1 MAVDARDAR
10 TRPPMSPAPAS
21 RAPLVDERLLERA
34 FKRSNAP
41 RWNLSR
47 ESFSRA
53 LDRSIASRFATEVKT
68 PAVVADYVDSLNL
81 EELAL
86 ACACAEGQV
95 AAWAYFLECHR
106 PGLRAAARVI
116 AGESDGADL
125 ADSIY
130 AELYGLEERDGT
142 RRSLFDYFHGR
153 SRLST
158 WLRSIIAQ
166 RNVDRVRAAKRLR
179 SLDDEEHPL
188 PEPGVTAPPADP
200 DRVRFARLAQEA
212 LGAAIRALS
221 PPDRLRL
228 SSYYLQRLT
237 LAQIGRLVG
246 EHEAT
251 VSRKLDRIRRDLRA
265 GVEKILRET
274 HELGELEVQACLDC
288 AQDDTGLD
296 LDELLRNREARSA
309 GRQEKAGGSF

>member
-1 MAVDARDAR
+1 
-10 TRPPMSPAPAS
+10 MSPAPATRS
-21 RAPLVDERLLERA
+21 PLVDERLLDRA

-41 RWNLSR
+41 RWNLGR
-47 ESFSRA
+47 ESFARA
-53 LDRSIASRFATEVKT
+53 LDRSVASRFATEVKT
-68 PAVVADYVDSLNL
+68 PSAIADYVDSLNL

-95 AAWAYFLECHR
+95 SAWAYFIECHR

-116 AGESDGADL
+116 AGDSAGAEL

-130 AELYGLEERDGT
+130 AELYGLEERDGS

-158 WLRSIIAQ
+158 WLRSILAQ
-166 RNVDRVRAAKRLR
+166 RNVDRVRAAKRTQ
-179 SLDDEEHPL
+179 SLDDDEHPVA
-188 PEPGVTAPPADP
+188 EPRPTSPPVDP
-200 DRVRFARLAQEA
+200 DRARFARLAQGA
-212 LGAAIRALS
+212 LGAAIRALE
-221 PPDRLRL
+221 PADRLRL

-237 LAQIGRLVG
+237 LAQIGRIMG

-265 GVEKILRET
+265 GVERVLRDD
-274 HELGELEVQACLDC
+274 HKLGDAQVQACFDC

-296 LDELLRNREARSA
+296 LDELLRNRGARA
-309 GRQEKAGGSF
+309 GGRQERAGGSF

>member
-1 MAVDARDAR
+1 MAVTQPAVMSSSN
-10 TRPPMSPAPAS
+10 PP
-21 RAPLVDERLLERA
+21 RAPLVDERLLDRA

-41 RWNLSR
+41 RWNLGR
-47 ESFSRA
+47 ESFARA
-53 LDRSIASRFATEVKT
+53 LERSIASRFATEVRT
-68 PAVVADYVDSLNL
+68 PAAIADYVDSLNL

-95 AAWAYFLECHR
+95 SAWAYFIECHR

-116 AGESDGADL
+116 AGDGAGAEL

-130 AELYGLEERDGT
+130 AELYGLEERDGC

-158 WLRSIIAQ
+158 WLRSILAQ
-166 RNVDRVRAAKRLR
+166 RNVDRVRAAKRTQ
-179 SLDDEEHPL
+179 SLDDDERPVA
-188 PEPGVTAPPADP
+188 EPRPTAPPADP
-200 DRVRFARLAQEA
+200 DRAGFARLAQDA
-212 LGAAIRALS
+212 LRSAIRALE
-221 PPDRLRL
+221 PADRLRL

-237 LAQIGRLVG
+237 LAQIGRVMG

-265 GVEKILRET
+265 GVERMLRDDQG
-274 HELGELEVQACLDC
+274 LSDAEVQACLDC
-288 AQDDTGLD
+288 AQDDTGFD
-296 LDELLRNREARSA
+296 LDELLRNREARA
-309 GRQEKAGGSF
+309 EGRQEKAGGSF

>member
-1 MAVDARDAR
+1 
-10 TRPPMSPAPAS
+10 MSPLSGTHS
-21 RAPLVDERLLERA
+21 RSADERTLDRA

-47 ESFSRA
+47 ESFARA
-53 LDRSIASRFATEVKT
+53 LDRSVSSRFATEAGAT
-68 PAVVADYVDSLNL
+68 PQAMSDYVDSLNL

-95 AAWAYFLECHR
+95 SAWSFFLECYR

-116 AGESDGADL
+116 AGGDAGEEL

-130 AELYGLEERDGT
+130 AELYGLEERDGC

-158 WLRSIIAQ
+158 WLRSILAQ
-166 RNVDRVRAAKRLR
+166 RNVDRARASKRTRPLDEADEAAPDSR
-179 SLDDEEHPL
+179 SAS
-188 PEPGVTAPPADP
+188 GPADP
-200 DRVRFARLAQEA
+200 ERRRFAGMAQ
-212 LGAAIRALS
+212 RALS
-221 PPDRLRL
+221 VAIRRLAPPDRLRL

-237 LAQIGRLVG
+237 LAQIGRLMG

-251 VSRKLDRIRRDLRA
+251 VSRRLERIRRDLRA
-265 GVEKILRET
+265 SVDRLLRDT
-274 HELGELEVQACLDC
+274 YNLSDVQVQACLHA
-288 AQDDTGLD
+288 AQDDVGLD
-296 LDELLRNREARSA
+296 LGAVLGDRGAGAGIGKNPRDDRSERRSA
-309 GRQEKAGGSF
+309 T

>member
-1 MAVDARDAR
+1 M
-10 TRPPMSPAPAS
+10 PAPAT
-21 RAPLVDERLLERA
+21 RAPIVDERLLDRA

-47 ESFSRA
+47 ESFARA
-53 LDRSIASRFATEVKT
+53 LDRSVASRFATEVRT
-68 PAVVADYVDSLNL
+68 PAMVADYVDSLNL

-86 ACACAEGQV
+86 GCACAEGQV
-95 AAWAYFLECHR
+95 AAWVYFLECHR

-116 AGESDGADL
+116 AGDAEGTNL

-166 RNVDRVRAAKRLR
+166 RNVDRLRAAKRLR
-179 SLDDEEHPL
+179 SLDDEEHPV
-188 PEPGVTAPPADP
+188 PELATAAPPPDP
-200 DRVRFARLAQEA
+200 DRVRFAKLAQGA
-212 LGAAIRALS
+212 LAAALRTLA

-237 LAQIGRLVG
+237 LAQIGRLMG

-251 VSRKLDRIRRDLRA
+251 VSRKLDRIRRDLRS
-265 GVEKILRET
+265 GVERLLRDQHKLT
-274 HELGELEVQACLDC
+274 DAEVEACLDC
-288 AQDDTGLD
+288 AQDDAGLD
-296 LDELLRNREARSA
+296 LDEILRNREARVA
-309 GRQEKAGGSF
+309 DRQEKSGGSF

>member
-1 MAVDARDAR
+1 M
-10 TRPPMSPAPAS
+10 PALPS

-47 ESFSRA
+47 ESFGHA
-53 LDRSIASRFATEVKT
+53 LERSIASRFATEVKT

-95 AAWAYFLECHR
+95 SAWAYFIECHR

-116 AGESDGADL
+116 AGESAGAEL

-130 AELYGLEERDGT
+130 AELYGLEERDGA
-142 RRSLFDYFHGR
+142 RRSLFLYFHGR

-158 WLRSIIAQ
+158 WLRSLLAQ
-166 RNVDRVRAAKRLR
+166 RNVDRLRADRRLR
-179 SLDDEEHPL
+179 SLDDDERPVAD
-188 PEPGVTAPPADP
+188 PRPAATTADP
-200 DRVRFARLAQEA
+200 DRARFARLAQDA
-212 LGAAIRALS
+212 LAVAIRALQ

-228 SSYYLQRLT
+228 SSYYLQKLT
-237 LAQIGRLVG
+237 LAQIGRLMG

-251 VSRKLDRIRRDLRA
+251 VSRKLDRLRRDLRA
-265 GVEKILRET
+265 AVVQVLRDEQKLT
-274 HELGELEVQACLDC
+274 DPEVQACLEC
-288 AQDDTGLD
+288 ARDDTGLD
-296 LDELLRNREARSA
+296 LDELLRSRDARFVD
-309 GRQEKAGGSF
+309 RQEKAGGSF